1 MVPPASC
8 RACRWAAACAWGTT
22 TSEAPAL
29 SGAFPQ
35 GPGQREAVSQHPHTW
50 LGNAGCSGGVPALIL
65 LQSCWVQVHDIA
77 RFSDAFLVILD
88 QDSQRREDGMI
99 RP

>member
-1 MVPPASC
+1 M
-8 RACRWAAACAWGTT
+8 GETT
-22 TSEAPAL
+22 TSEAPAF
-29 SGAFPQ
+29 SGAF
-35 GPGQREAVSQHPHTW
+35 GKGRGSARPGSQQPHTW

-77 RFSDAFLVILD
+77 CFSDAFLVILD

-99 RP
+99 WR